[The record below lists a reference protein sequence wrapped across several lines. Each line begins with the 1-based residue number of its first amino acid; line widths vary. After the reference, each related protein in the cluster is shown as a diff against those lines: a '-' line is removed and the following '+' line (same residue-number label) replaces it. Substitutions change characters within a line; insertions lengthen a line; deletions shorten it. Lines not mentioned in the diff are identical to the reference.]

1 MRIASFDIGIK
12 NLALCILDI
21 DNNGHSIYK
30 WNVINVLEDTQN
42 ICDVINKEKKCDKIA
57 TTIANNKYCC
67 DKKGCIKAFNLL
79 YPISQYPRIVL
90 KKSKPVI
97 KEPLF
102 NLCSSIK
109 KVLDELVDDIKSCD
123 IIVLE
128 NQPVLKNPT
137 MKSVQMF
144 IYSYCLINGA
154 KSIALFNANKKLDI
168 YDGPVIDNK
177 GKSGY
182 TLRKY
187 LSVEYTK
194 YLLKKNEDES
204 MKEKLEYFEK
214 NKKMDD
220 LADCYLQGLTYYK
233 SLSKKKK

>member
-12 NLALCILDI
+12 HLAFCILDI
-21 DNNGHSIYK
+21 DANNSHSIYK
-30 WNVINVLEDTQN
+30 WNVINVLEDSQN
-42 ICDVINKEKKCDKIA
+42 FCEMINNKEKKCEKVASI
-57 TTIANNKYCC
+57 IANGKYCC
-67 DKKGCIKAFNLL
+67 DKKTCIKSFDLL
-79 YPISQYPRIVL
+79 YPISQHPRSQL

-102 NLCSSIK
+102 SLCTSIK
-109 KVLDELVDDIKSCD
+109 RVLDNYIDDIKSCD
-123 IIVLE
+123 IVVLE

-144 IYSYCLINGA
+144 IYSHCLINGA
-154 KSIALFNANKKLDI
+154 KNIALFNANKKLDI
-168 YDGPVIDNK
+168 YDGPEIDSK

-187 LSVEYTK
+187 LSVEYTRFF
-194 YLLKKNEDES
+194 LKRDNSLWID
-204 MKEKLEYFEK
+204 YFEK

-220 LADCYLQGLTYYK
+220 LADCYLQGLTYHK
-233 SLSKKKK
+233 SMNKKKK

>member
-12 NLALCILDI
+12 HLAFCILDI
-21 DNNGHSIYK
+21 NIDGDTKKIYK
-30 WNVINVLEDTQN
+30 WHVINVLEDTQN
-42 ICDVINKEKKCDKIA
+42 VCEMINKEKKCDKLA

-67 DKKGCIKAFNLL
+67 DKKMCIKNFDLL
-79 YPISQYPRIVL
+79 YPISQYPRTQL

-102 NLCSSIK
+102 SLCNSINR
-109 KVLDELVDDIKSCD
+109 VLNNYIDDIKSCD
-123 IIVLE
+123 IVVLE
-128 NQPVLKNPT
+128 NRPVLKNPT

-144 IYSYCLINGA
+144 IYSHCLIHGA
-154 KSIALFNANKKLDI
+154 KNIALFNANKKLDI
-168 YDGPVIDNK
+168 YDGPEIDTK
-177 GKSGY
+177 GKTGY

-187 LSVEYTK
+187 LSVEYTR
-194 YLLKKNEDES
+194 YFLKRDDNEWI
-204 MKEKLEYFEK
+204 EYFEK

-220 LADCYLQGLTYYK
+220 LADCYLQGLTYHK

>member
-12 NLALCILDI
+12 HLAFCILDI
-21 DNNGHSIYK
+21 EPNSHTIYK
-30 WNVINVLEDTQN
+30 WNVINVLEDIQN
-42 ICDVINKEKKCDKIA
+42 ICDVVNKEKKCDKLA
-57 TTIANNKYCC
+57 TTIANSKYCC
-67 DKKGCIKAFNLL
+67 DKKTCIKAFNLL
-79 YPISQYPRIVL
+79 YPISQYPRTEL

-102 NLCSSIK
+102 SLCSNIK
-109 KVLDELVDDIKSCD
+109 RVLDDYIEDIKSCD
-123 IIVLE
+123 IVVLE

-144 IYSYCLINGA
+144 IYSHCLINGA
-154 KSIALFNANKKLDI
+154 KQIALFNANKKLDI
-168 YDGPVIDNK
+168 YDGPEIDTK
-177 GKSGY
+177 GKTGY

-194 YLLKKNEDES
+194 YFLRKNEFN
-204 MKEKLEYFEK
+204 EKLEYFEK

>member
-12 NLALCILDI
+12 HLGLCILDI
-21 DNNGHSIYK
+21 DPNNHSIYK
-30 WNVINVLEDTQN
+30 WNVINVLEDIQN
-42 ICDVINKEKKCDKIA
+42 VCEIVTKDKKCAKLA
-57 TTIANNKYCC
+57 TTHANGKYCC
-67 DKKGCIKAFNLL
+67 DKKTCVKAFNLL
-79 YPISQYPRIVL
+79 YPVSQYPRTEL

-102 NLCSSIK
+102 SLCSNIK
-109 KVLDELVDDIKSCD
+109 NILDDYIDDIKSCD
-123 IIVLE
+123 IVVLE

-144 IYSYCLINGA
+144 IYAHCLISGA
-154 KSIALFNANKKLDI
+154 KNIALFNANKKLDI
-168 YDGPVIDNK
+168 YDGPEIDTK

-194 YLLKKNEDES
+194 YFLKKNEFNEN
-204 MKEKLEYFEK
+204 LEYFEK
-214 NKKMDD
+214 NKKKDD

-233 SLSKKKK
+233 SFNKKKK

>member
-12 NLALCILDI
+12 HLAFCILDI
-21 DNNGHSIYK
+21 DSSNNSIYK
-30 WNVINVLEDTQN
+30 WNVINVLEDSQL
-42 ICDVINKEKKCDKIA
+42 ICDMIHKEKKCDKIA
-57 TTIANNKYCC
+57 TTLTNGKYCC
-67 DKKGCIKAFNLL
+67 DKKTCIKTLNLL
-79 YPISQYPRIVL
+79 YPISQHNRIIL

-109 KVLDELVDDIKSCD
+109 KVLDEYIDDIQSCD

-144 IYSYCLINGA
+144 IYAHCLINGA

-168 YDGPVIDNK
+168 YDGPEIDNK

-194 YLLKKNEDES
+194 YFLKRDNSNWIEF
-204 MKEKLEYFEK
+204 FEK